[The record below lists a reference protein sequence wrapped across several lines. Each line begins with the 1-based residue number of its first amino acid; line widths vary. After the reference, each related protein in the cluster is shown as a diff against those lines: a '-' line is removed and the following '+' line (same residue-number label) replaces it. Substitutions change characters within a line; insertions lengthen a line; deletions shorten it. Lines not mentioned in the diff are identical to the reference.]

1 MSEVLDIML
10 ARFRIFVRDPEAS
23 HYSACAAIGQNVQFT
38 PNHYRRRFC
47 LHLNV
52 PLRFP
57 RQAMPSS
64 KKLRILLL
72 PPLMALLALLG
83 GCNMV
88 LLSPS
93 GDVALQQRNLIIIS
107 TVLMLVIIIPVIF
120 LILLFAWRYR
130 ASNTEAAYSPEWH
143 HSTVLE
149 LLIWAA
155 PLVIIIALGAVTWV
169 STHKLDP
176 FRPLDRIASGRDIP
190 PDSKPLVVEV
200 VALDWKWLFLYPEQG
215 IATVNELAAP
225 VDRQIQFKITAST
238 VMNSFFIPALAG
250 QIYAMPGMETQLY
263 AVINHPGVYDGFSAN
278 YSGAGFSGMRFKFHG
293 LSDSDFEQWVKQA
306 KSKDGA
312 GAGTGNAPLALSRA
326 AYLQLEQPSE
336 NNAVR
341 RYASVAPGLYDA
353 ILNRCVQAGSICMK
367 DMMAA
372 SAGRAAMSSNVVAMT
387 MTAAMPMCTAADS
400 NSLVGSAA
408 TVRKGQPL

>member
-1 MSEVLDIML
+1 ML
-10 ARFRIFVRDPEAS
+10 P
-23 HYSACAAIGQNVQFT
+23 
-38 PNHYRRRFC
+38 
-47 LHLNV
+47 
-52 PLRFP
+52 
-57 RQAMPSS
+57 S
-64 KKLRILLL
+64 KKLRNLLLL
-72 PPLMALLALLG
+72 PLLTPLLALLG

-107 TVLMLVIIIPVIF
+107 TILMLVIIIPVIF
-120 LILLFAWRYR
+120 LTLLFAWRYR
-130 ASNTEAAYSPEWH
+130 ASNKEAAYSPEWH

-155 PLVIIIALGAVTWV
+155 PLLIIIALGAVTWV

-176 FRPLDRIASGRDIP
+176 YRPLDRIAEGREVP
-190 PDSKPLVVEV
+190 AESKPLVVEV

-225 VDRQIQFKITAST
+225 VDRPIQFKITAST

-250 QIYAMPGMETQLY
+250 QIYAMPGMQTTMH
-263 AVINHPGVYDGFSAN
+263 AVINQPGVYEGFSAN
-278 YSGAGFSGMRFKFHG
+278 YSGAGFSGMHFKFHG
-293 LSDSDFEQWVKQA
+293 MSDGDFEKWVQQA
-306 KSKDGA
+306 KA
-312 GAGTGNAPLALSRA
+312 GASADKADAAGTLTRA

-336 NNAVR
+336 NNPVR
-341 RYASVAPGLYDA
+341 HYAAVAPGLYDA

-372 SAGRAAMSSNVVAMT
+372 DAGRAALPPGVATPALAMAMPVCT
-387 MTAAMPMCTAADS
+387 AGNSASTAAARRE
-400 NSLVGSAA
+400 L
-408 TVRKGQPL
+408 PL